1 MIGISPQSRTVP
13 IELEIKD
20 YIGTYTPEGIE
31 TYEGDYTVI
40 PKVNEQK
47 METKNKMM
55 KDNVTI
61 EQIPFHEISNE
72 TGKTVVIGGIL

>member
-1 MIGISPQSRTVP
+1 MIWLKIEQKTIP

-31 TYEGDYTVI
+31 QYEGDYAII
-40 PKVNEQK
+40 PKVSEQK
-47 METKNKMM
+47 MQTKNKMM

-61 EQIPFHEISNE
+61 ERIPFYEFSNDSG
-72 TGKTVVIGGIL
+72 TTVVIGGIL

>member
-1 MIGISPQSRTVP
+1 MIGLKIEQKAIP

-31 TYEGDYTVI
+31 QYEGDYTI
-40 PKVNEQK
+40 TPKVSEQK
-47 METKNKMM
+47 MQTKNKMM

-61 EQIPFHEISNE
+61 QQIPFHEFSNE
-72 TGKTVVIGGIL
+72 TGTTVVIGGIL

>member
-1 MIGISPQSRTVP
+1 MIGLSIEQKTIP

-31 TYEGDYTVI
+31 QYEGDYTI
-40 PKVNEQK
+40 TPKVEEQK
-47 METKNKMM
+47 MQTKNKMM

-61 EQIPFHEISNE
+61 ERIPFHEFSNE
-72 TGKTVVIGGIL
+72 TGTTVVIGGIL